1 MKKYKV
7 EIRYFSDKVYKVDN
21 IQDILDEVKIFTDIE
36 NIVNITE
43 MTTKE
48 IKSKVFDMLHNLTYQ
63 KLEGNFKSDIESEQ
77 QDEMCELMA
86 DILIDLA
93 KDPIEFHLNAYNK
106 GIINAEDCVQAIDE
120 MVNGVTK
127 APTT

>member
-1 MKKYKV
+1 
-7 EIRYFSDKVYKVDN
+7 
-21 IQDILDEVKIFTDIE
+21 
-36 NIVNITE
+36 

-120 MVNGVTK
+120 IINGVTK
-127 APTT
+127 APTI